1 MSPLLVLCAAWLSET
16 RISDG
21 TGFFELPDSVWAAPG
36 SCWAEAG
43 TDSLAA
49 APGARGSRT
58 GITVTPAPAAGDT
71 LVLHYA
77 TLDLSVPSTASLD
90 ITQLGREPMAPRGG
104 ATPAGVYEA
113 QPGLF
118 ISGVKRL
125 GFSVGHGG
133 GLEQSTSLAI
143 SGTIAGD
150 IRVEGVMSDEN
161 LPAGG
166 SEAVS
171 ELDKVRLGITGRR
184 WSATLGDM
192 EWSRGES
199 GPLAWRRETSGFLGT
214 AGDSVGPG
222 VSGGAGVSGQSHRR
236 ALFATQEGV
245 SGPYDFS
252 EGREVV
258 PGSDRVWLD
267 GARLTRGASADYTI
281 DCVAG
286 TITFTESRLIRRD
299 QRVEIT
305 YYSRGDGY
313 RRELYT
319 AGAAWVTGGFA
330 IEAASLVE
338 SDDRGVPLG
347 FSLSDEAVEL
357 LEGAGEEEGDA
368 WVDGATLLGPGQGS
382 YSRDSLGHFVFEG
395 PGLGDW
401 RVVFSRPPSG
411 PGDYLYNSST
421 GGFQWA
427 GDSLGTH
434 LPRQYLEIPTSLSVG
449 GMALRG
455 GSESLGFT
463 LETSLSRRIGN
474 TFNPSETTREGFSAR
489 SRLFASSS
497 DDLGV
502 SLALTGASDGFR
514 PAGVWLGDSVLRSWT
529 LPLDYEGL
537 DEMVEVSAHA
547 WDFDAQAGLL
557 LAEGG
562 GRIARGRLGA
572 TPTFGNTGAGAWVEG
587 AQRSGTSVLTEGRYL
602 ESGVDFGLLSG
613 RVRPGAGC
621 SVRDESWADSLSG
634 RLATGYAETALSA
647 GGWTS
652 LLRFEGERDWRRGS
666 AELPER
672 TLRGRLE
679 AGTAQ
684 GVWRFSGSV
693 EHSTSIWRGG
703 GSTQA
708 DALLAD
714 LSSSMPG
721 GWIHSVYRGSGTLS
735 REMEVHYRYAGE
747 GEGSYSYD
755 EESGEYYPDPDGDWD
770 VYYTSGPG
778 GGVTE
783 EASLSTEFLAGG
795 ALGPSLEGTLDL
807 TSRDAGGRL
816 RTFLLAGAFGR
827 GSGGYSAD
835 VSPSWR
841 SAGTM
846 RLVRLRGVIA
856 LDRTVYSGAGTRE
869 DREARLELSGRA
881 VPDPVVDLAW
891 FGGWWRIDEELY
903 SPRRRVG
910 VRAEL
915 DPTFQAGGG
924 FEPGFLAAFERRTE
938 EYSSLEAVMYE
949 AAPHISWNKSGWSA
963 SASASAGF
971 IPGDMDLPPWF
982 FDGSDSGTAWTILG
996 RAGRYLSEELS
1007 MSLTFYAR
1015 RPAGSEWVRRAGL
1028 EGSVSF

>member
-1 MSPLLVLCAAWLSET
+1 MSET

-357 LEGAGEEEGDA
+357 LEGTGEEEGDA

-455 GSESLGFT
+455 GSERLGFT

-474 TFNPSETTREGFSAR
+474 TFNPSATTREGLSAR

-514 PAGVWLGDSVLRSWT
+514 PAGVWLSDSLLRSWT
-529 LPLDYEGL
+529 LPQTYEGL
-537 DEMVEVSAHA
+537 DEMAEVHAHA

-562 GRIARGRLGA
+562 GRIARGRL
-572 TPTFGNTGAGAWVEG
+572 
-587 AQRSGTSVLTEGRYL
+587 
-602 ESGVDFGLLSG
+602 
-613 RVRPGAGC
+613 
-621 SVRDESWADSLSG
+621 
-634 RLATGYAETALSA
+634 
-647 GGWTS
+647 
-652 LLRFEGERDWRRGS
+652 
-666 AELPER
+666 
-672 TLRGRLE
+672 
-679 AGTAQ
+679 
-684 GVWRFSGSV
+684 
-693 EHSTSIWRGG
+693 
-703 GSTQA
+703 
-708 DALLAD
+708 
-714 LSSSMPG
+714 
-721 GWIHSVYRGSGTLS
+721 
-735 REMEVHYRYAGE
+735 
-747 GEGSYSYD
+747 
-755 EESGEYYPDPDGDWD
+755 
-770 VYYTSGPG
+770 
-778 GGVTE
+778 
-783 EASLSTEFLAGG
+783 
-795 ALGPSLEGTLDL
+795 
-807 TSRDAGGRL
+807 
-816 RTFLLAGAFGR
+816 
-827 GSGGYSAD
+827 
-835 VSPSWR
+835 
-841 SAGTM
+841 
-846 RLVRLRGVIA
+846 
-856 LDRTVYSGAGTRE
+856 
-869 DREARLELSGRA
+869 
-881 VPDPVVDLAW
+881 
-891 FGGWWRIDEELY
+891 
-903 SPRRRVG
+903 
-910 VRAEL
+910 
-915 DPTFQAGGG
+915 
-924 FEPGFLAAFERRTE
+924 
-938 EYSSLEAVMYE
+938 
-949 AAPHISWNKSGWSA
+949 
-963 SASASAGF
+963 
-971 IPGDMDLPPWF
+971 
-982 FDGSDSGTAWTILG
+982 
-996 RAGRYLSEELS
+996 
-1007 MSLTFYAR
+1007 
-1015 RPAGSEWVRRAGL
+1015 PA
-1028 EGSVSF
+1028 

>member
-474 TFNPSETTREGFSAR
+474 TFNPSATTREGLSAR

-514 PAGVWLGDSVLRSWT
+514 PAGVWL
-529 LPLDYEGL
+529 
-537 DEMVEVSAHA
+537 
-547 WDFDAQAGLL
+547 
-557 LAEGG
+557 
-562 GRIARGRLGA
+562 
-572 TPTFGNTGAGAWVEG
+572 
-587 AQRSGTSVLTEGRYL
+587 
-602 ESGVDFGLLSG
+602 
-613 RVRPGAGC
+613 
-621 SVRDESWADSLSG
+621 
-634 RLATGYAETALSA
+634 
-647 GGWTS
+647 
-652 LLRFEGERDWRRGS
+652 
-666 AELPER
+666 
-672 TLRGRLE
+672 
-679 AGTAQ
+679 
-684 GVWRFSGSV
+684 
-693 EHSTSIWRGG
+693 
-703 GSTQA
+703 
-708 DALLAD
+708 
-714 LSSSMPG
+714 
-721 GWIHSVYRGSGTLS
+721 
-735 REMEVHYRYAGE
+735 
-747 GEGSYSYD
+747 
-755 EESGEYYPDPDGDWD
+755 
-770 VYYTSGPG
+770 
-778 GGVTE
+778 
-783 EASLSTEFLAGG
+783 
-795 ALGPSLEGTLDL
+795 
-807 TSRDAGGRL
+807 
-816 RTFLLAGAFGR
+816 
-827 GSGGYSAD
+827 
-835 VSPSWR
+835 
-841 SAGTM
+841 
-846 RLVRLRGVIA
+846 
-856 LDRTVYSGAGTRE
+856 
-869 DREARLELSGRA
+869 
-881 VPDPVVDLAW
+881 
-891 FGGWWRIDEELY
+891 
-903 SPRRRVG
+903 
-910 VRAEL
+910 
-915 DPTFQAGGG
+915 
-924 FEPGFLAAFERRTE
+924 
-938 EYSSLEAVMYE
+938 
-949 AAPHISWNKSGWSA
+949 
-963 SASASAGF
+963 
-971 IPGDMDLPPWF
+971 
-982 FDGSDSGTAWTILG
+982 
-996 RAGRYLSEELS
+996 
-1007 MSLTFYAR
+1007 
-1015 RPAGSEWVRRAGL
+1015 
-1028 EGSVSF
+1028 